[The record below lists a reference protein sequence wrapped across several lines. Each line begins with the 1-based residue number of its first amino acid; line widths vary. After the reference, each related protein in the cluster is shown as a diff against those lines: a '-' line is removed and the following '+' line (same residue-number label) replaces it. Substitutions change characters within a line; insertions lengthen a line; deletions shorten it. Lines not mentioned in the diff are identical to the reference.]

1 MIRPDAVHQ
10 TSSRPLRPRASAAW
24 ALAVLLLGAALP
36 LAAQTVTFTV
46 TSSADAGPGTLREAL
61 IAGNALPGPVQ
72 IRANLP
78 AGSTITLASD
88 LPLLVPAYDFDFIA
102 IGGLTIDGN
111 GHRIL
116 ASAPGPARAFVRL
129 RSLVLHNGRNA
140 VGGCVHALAEQ
151 ISVTTVELHDCRA
164 EATAAAGG
172 GAFLAGTAVA
182 PALQV
187 QVADSRF
194 IGNQAIGQDARG
206 GALAIERVSGIV
218 GIGTSVFLGNRAQA
232 TAAAGTARGGALD
245 LAVWSSLAQ
254 VSLIDNEAAAP
265 DPLRSQGGAIFAAPL
280 QPSHELQIDQALAT
294 GNRAGS
300 GSAVAVRDG
309 RLRLVNLTVAGNT
322 GAVAGTGAALWQ
334 HSTVAQPTAV
344 RLDALS
350 FWRNVAPS
358 GGAADLALTVA
369 GAPSGPAS
377 LSVAHSLIGSREPAC
392 SLGGTWLPEP
402 SAAHNRW
409 LGAGANPGCPGIAG
423 VGVGA
428 ESQLRLRGVR
438 WPTTPLG
445 FAPALMPYAGSV
457 LIDSG
462 ATQSGP
468 TPDRCPIR
476 DAQFQA
482 RPADGNGNGTT
493 LCDIGA
499 FEAQGEPQ
507 APLFADDFEGM
518 LCCAPP

>member
-1 MIRPDAVHQ
+1 LGVQ
-10 TSSRPLRPRASAAW
+10 LT
-24 ALAVLLLGAALP
+24 LLGAVLP

-46 TSSADAGPGTLREAL
+46 TTTADAGPGTLRQAL
-61 IAGNALPGPVQ
+61 IDGNGLPGPVQ
-72 IRANLP
+72 VRANLP
-78 AGSTITLASD
+78 AGSIITLASD
-88 LPLLVPAYDFDFIA
+88 LPLLVPAYDFDFLA

-116 ASAPGPARAFVRL
+116 ASAPAVPRTFVRL
-129 RSLVLHNGRNA
+129 RSLVLRNGRND
-140 VGGCVHALAEQ
+140 VGGCLHALAEQ
-151 ISVTTVELHDCRA
+151 ISVTTVELHGCRA

-194 IGNQAIGQDARG
+194 IGNRAVGQDARG
-206 GALAIERVSGIV
+206 GALAIERVSSIV
-218 GIGTSVFLGNRAQA
+218 GIGTSVFLDNRAEA
-232 TAAAGTARGGALD
+232 TAAAGNARGGALD

-254 VSLIDNEAAAP
+254 VTLIDNQALAL
-265 DPLRSQGGAIFAAPL
+265 DPAHSQGGAIFAAPL
-280 QPSHELQIDQALAT
+280 QSSHELQVDQALAT

-300 GSAVAVRDG
+300 GSAIAVRDG

-334 HSTVAQPTAV
+334 HSTVVQPTAV

-350 FWRNVAPS
+350 FWRNVAPA
-358 GGAADLALTVA
+358 GAAADLALTVS
-369 GAPSGPAS
+369 GAPSGPAP
-377 LSVAHSLIGSREPAC
+377 LSVAHSLFGSRAPAC

-402 SAAHNRW
+402 TAAHNRW
-409 LGAGANPGCPGIAG
+409 LGAGADPGCPGIVG
-423 VGVGA
+423 VGVGD

-445 FAPALMPYAGSV
+445 FVPALVPYAGSV
-457 LIDSG
+457 LIDAGAALSG
-462 ATQSGP
+462 A

-482 RPADGNGNGTT
+482 RPADGDGNGTSQ
-493 LCDIGA
+493 CDIGA
-499 FEAQGEPQ
+499 FEAQGEAQ
-507 APLFADDFEGM
+507 APLFADDFDVM
-518 LCCAPP
+518 LCCSPP